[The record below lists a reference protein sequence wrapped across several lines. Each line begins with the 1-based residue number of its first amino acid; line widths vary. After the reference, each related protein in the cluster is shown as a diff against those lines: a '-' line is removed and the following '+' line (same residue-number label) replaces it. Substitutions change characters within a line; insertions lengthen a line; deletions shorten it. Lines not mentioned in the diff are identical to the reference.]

1 MTFIVTLKQGHAKK
15 KKSVYFVKNILNS
28 RLLTK
33 CKFST
38 TTACIKRLDK
48 RNIYLI
54 GDYCLICAWYQNS
67 KLTSSTDTQI
77 LTAITEGY
85 KYLKPS
91 LESDLRFPIDS
102 GMSKSSLC

>member
-15 KKSVYFVKNILNS
+15 KICILCKNILNS

-54 GDYCLICAWYQNS
+54 GDYCLCLVS
-67 KLTSSTDTQI
+67 EFKTDVI
-77 LTAITEGY
+77 N
-85 KYLKPS
+85 
-91 LESDLRFPIDS
+91 
-102 GMSKSSLC
+102 